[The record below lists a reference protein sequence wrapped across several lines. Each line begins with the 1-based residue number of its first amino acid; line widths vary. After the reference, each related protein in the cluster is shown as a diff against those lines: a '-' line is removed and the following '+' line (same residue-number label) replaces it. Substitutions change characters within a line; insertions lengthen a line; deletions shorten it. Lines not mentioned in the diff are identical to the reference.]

1 MYRKEYNYNVTNKK
15 LEMETIKNYVENI
28 INNMKNNNRL
38 FELVSKD
45 SNRMKQQVLVNV
57 KSVVKSGELR
67 LTEEDKKDSNV
78 LSTDEIEYV
87 YSLVDEIVY
96 SK

>member
-1 MYRKEYNYNVTNKK
+1 
-15 LEMETIKNYVENI
+15 MENIKNYVEHI
-28 INNMKNNNRL
+28 INNMKKNHRL

-57 KSVVKSGELR
+57 KTLVKTREL
-67 LTEEDKKDSNV
+67 D
-78 LSTDEIEYV
+78 TDEIEYV
-87 YSLVDEIVY
+87 YSLVDELVY

>member
-1 MYRKEYNYNVTNKK
+1 
-15 LEMETIKNYVENI
+15 MEAIKNYVENI
-28 INNMKNNNRL
+28 IKNMQKNNRL

-45 SNRMKQQVLVNV
+45 SNRMKQQVLANV
-57 KSVVKSGELR
+57 KTSVKSGELL
-67 LTEEDKKDSNV
+67 LTKEDTADSNV
-78 LSTDEIEYV
+78 LSTDEINYV

>member
-1 MYRKEYNYNVTNKK
+1 
-15 LEMETIKNYVENI
+15 METIKNYVENI
-28 INNMKNNNRL
+28 IKNMKKNNRL

-45 SNRMKQQVLVNV
+45 SNRMKQQVLTNV
-57 KSVVKSGELR
+57 KTSVKSGELR
-67 LTEEDKKDSNV
+67 LTEEDTKDSNV

-87 YSLVDEIVY
+87 YSLVDELVY

>member
-1 MYRKEYNYNVTNKK
+1 
-15 LEMETIKNYVENI
+15 METIKNYVENI
-28 INNMKNNNRL
+28 INNMKKNNRL
-38 FELVSKD
+38 FEIVSKD
-45 SNRMKQQVLVNV
+45 SNRMKQQVLTNV
-57 KSVVKSGELR
+57 KTSVKEGELR
-67 LTEEDKKDSNV
+67 LTKEDTTDSNV

>member
-1 MYRKEYNYNVTNKK
+1 
-15 LEMETIKNYVENI
+15 MENIKNYVEHI
-28 INNMKNNNRL
+28 INNMKKNNRL

-57 KSVVKSGELR
+57 KNLVKTREL
-67 LTEEDKKDSNV
+67 D
-78 LSTDEIEYV
+78 TDEIEYV
-87 YSLVDEIVY
+87 YSLVDELVY

>member
-1 MYRKEYNYNVTNKK
+1 
-15 LEMETIKNYVENI
+15 METIKNYVEHI
-28 INNMKNNNRL
+28 INNMKKNNRL

-45 SNRMKQQVLVNV
+45 SNRMKQQVLTNV
-57 KSVVKSGELR
+57 KTSVKTGELL
-67 LTEEDKKDSNV
+67 LTEKDTNDSNV

-87 YSLVDEIVY
+87 YSLVDKIVY

>member
-1 MYRKEYNYNVTNKK
+1 
-15 LEMETIKNYVENI
+15 MEAIKNYVENI
-28 INNMKNNNRL
+28 IKNMQKNNRL

-45 SNRMKQQVLVNV
+45 SNRMKQQVLTNV
-57 KSVVKSGELR
+57 KTSVKEGELR
-67 LTEEDKKDSNV
+67 LTKEDTTDSNV

-87 YSLVDEIVY
+87 YSIVDELVY

>member
-1 MYRKEYNYNVTNKK
+1 
-15 LEMETIKNYVENI
+15 METIKNYVEHI
-28 INNMKNNNRL
+28 INNMKKNNRL

-57 KSVVKSGELR
+57 KTLVKTREL
-67 LTEEDKKDSNV
+67 DA
-78 LSTDEIEYV
+78 DEISYV
-87 YSLVDEIVY
+87 YSLVDEIIY